1 MSATV
6 LLIDDSATVR
16 LSARRA
22 LSAAGFGVIE
32 ACDGLE
38 GLEKLDSEVEIDLIV
53 CDVNM
58 PRMTGIEFVE
68 SLAQRAGVRPPVIML
83 TTEGHPDLVKTAKA
97 CGAKGWMVKPFKPE
111 VLVAAARK
119 ITGKTPELPRT

>member
-22 LSAAGFGVIE
+22 LAAAGFGVIE
-32 ACDGLE
+32 ACDGVDA
-38 GLEKLDSEVEIDLIV
+38 LEKLDTSGEIDLIV

-68 SLAQRAGVRPPVIML
+68 RVAQREVRPPVIML
-83 TTEGHPDLVKTAKA
+83 TTEGHPDLVRSAKQW
-97 CGAKGWMVKPFKPE
+97 GAKGWMVKPFKPE

-119 ITGKTPELPRT
+119 ITGKSPEAPRT

>member
-16 LSARRA
+16 MSARKA

-32 ACDGLE
+32 ACDGVDA
-38 GLEKLDSEVEIDLIV
+38 LEKLDTSSDIDLIV

-58 PRMTGIEFVE
+58 PRMTGIQFVE
-68 SLAQRAGVRPPVIML
+68 NLSHREGVRPPVIML

-119 ITGKTPELPRT
+119 ITGKTP